1 MNGEPTDTNSTAVPD
16 IRREYNP
23 QQYIHRPQIQSAMRW
38 LHDKNKQLLTVASPP
53 ATGKTWFLK
62 KLREELDNNG
72 IFKTVWIDVDDLL
85 PPPKRPPGEITPDS
99 KSAWFQGFFQ
109 QLAAQCP
116 DAKRLKFQPQADISE
131 QIEKVAKEMCRHC
144 FLGQQVV
151 LFIDN
156 GDIVSDSSWRL
167 FERTILEPFAR
178 EELLRLVIALRED
191 QKVQFPLTWRQQ
203 RLLLGDLAADGDPQP
218 HPGDEHIQT
227 LSQEFPTLLP
237 QVLQLLEAVPTY
249 NKTHPG
255 INTFLFL
262 YAEKYPNP
270 QPSVEFMRIMLESLN
285 PFSPHDTGELIDIL
299 RYVADYADEWVI
311 EELAAWQNVSNTEA
325 WQRAQKLI
333 DNFLVVNIA
342 YNRYKVADGVR
353 EFARTA
359 LKLQTTVTVET
370 TPDVSA
376 EQTEQRLLQQ
386 LATMMPVH
394 SENVL
399 NVVTTPDRI
408 RIALDLP
415 TELANQL
422 VTLYLQKQLVF
433 SDVNVIDVKYEPI
446 KLRTLIEKHFDL
458 AEIKTLCFDLDIK
471 YQNLSGDT
479 LTEKVIELVKY
490 CERHGRMSDLLLALQ
505 QARPKVSWQ
514 P

>member
-1 MNGEPTDTNSTAVPD
+1 MNGKVISKPPTAVPD
-16 IRREYNP
+16 IRRDYNP

-62 KLREELDNNG
+62 RLREDLDNNG
-72 IFKTVWIDVDDLL
+72 IFKTLWIDVDDLL
-85 PPPKRPPGEITPDS
+85 SPPKQSPGEITPDS
-99 KSAWFQGFFQ
+99 KSTWFQGFFQ
-109 QLAAQCP
+109 QLVAQCP
-116 DAKRLKFQPQADISE
+116 DAKRLKFQPQGDISE
-131 QIEKVAKEMCRHC
+131 QIEKLAKEMCRHC
-144 FLGQQVV
+144 FIGQQVV

-203 RLLLGDLAADGDPQP
+203 RLLLGELAADGAPQP
-218 HPGDEHIQT
+218 HPGDEQIEA
-227 LSQEFPTLLP
+227 LSREFPSLLP

-285 PFSPHDTGELIDIL
+285 PFSPHDTGELIDTL

-359 LKLQTTVTVET
+359 LQLQTTVTVET
-370 TPDVSA
+370 SCDVPA
-376 EQTEQRLLQQ
+376 DQMEQRLLQG
-386 LATMMPVH
+386 LAEMMPVYAD
-394 SENVL
+394 NIL

-408 RIALDLP
+408 KIALDLP

-422 VTLYLQKQLVF
+422 VSLYLQKQLVF
-433 SDVNVIDVKYEPI
+433 SDVNVLDVKYEPVR
-446 KLRTLIEKHFDL
+446 LRALIEKHFDL
-458 AEIKTLCFDLDIK
+458 AELTVLCFDLGINN
-471 YQNLSGDT
+471 QNLSGDT
-479 LTEKVIELVKY
+479 LTVKITELIKH

-505 QARPKVSWQ
+505 QARPQVPWQ